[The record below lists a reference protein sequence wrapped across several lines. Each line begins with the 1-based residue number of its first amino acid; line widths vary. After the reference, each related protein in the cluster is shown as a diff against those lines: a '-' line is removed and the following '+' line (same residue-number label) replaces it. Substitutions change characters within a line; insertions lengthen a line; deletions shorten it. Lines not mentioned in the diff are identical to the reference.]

1 MALRVITWPMGFI
14 IVARGE
20 QTLFVLTELAW
31 TCVNVG
37 LTWVCVESFGVEG
50 AGIAFFGSYVFHGM
64 MIYPIVR
71 RLSGFRWSSQNRKVG
86 LAFLSIVTMV
96 FAVFYVVPPVV
107 AVAVGAV
114 ATIASGWYSMR
125 VLLNLVSSE
134 LIPRAVQRFLARI
147 GVTCSTPR

>member
-37 LTWVCVESFGVEG
+37 LTWVCVGSFGVTG

-71 RLSGFRWSSQNRKVG
+71 RLSGFHWSLQNRKVG
-86 LAFLSIVTMV
+86 LAFLCIVAIV
-96 FAVFYVVPPVV
+96 FAAFYVAPPVV
-107 AVAVGAV
+107 AVTVGAV
-114 ATIASGWYSMR
+114 ATIVSGWYSMR
-125 VLLNLVSSE
+125 VLLNLVSSD
-134 LIPRAVQRFLARI
+134 LVPRPVQRLLARI
-147 GVTCSTPR
+147 GIAHSTPK